1 MAKDKN
7 INIKIKADSKEA
19 EKGINKVTTNI
30 NKLNKDAQKSGL
42 EKMGKAAKSYV
53 STLKSSV
60 WGTVIAAEIK
70 LLKKML
76 TATTENYNAQLK
88 AEVSLQQAAKNNPYL
103 NANNVEQLKQYAS
116 ALQKIGDY
124 GDEELLPFMAQLAA
138 AGRTQTEIQEIM
150 QVALDVS
157 ASGAMSL
164 ESAIKSLNK
173 TYGGTVGELGELIP
187 DVKNLTK
194 EQLRAGDAID
204 IIKEKYNGMSEAATK
219 ATGSAKQR
227 QMAWGDF
234 KEQWEAYWKTSI
246 DWQNDLFTKVIN
258 GMTQKLSDLNAKE
271 AGNAWAKNWFNGLMQ
286 DLEGDSGL
294 SLKLN
299 IQANIEDLTDN
310 GLEALSNYLNKQLKE
325 YGGNV
330 EDLPEAQKVFLE
342 LLKKEQGQRQI
353 NARLEEQ
360 VEIARQ
366 KASKQ
371 SDEDL
376 KSRLTQLKNVKN
388 KTDEQRVELMAINK
402 VLADRKQIQQQIA
415 DEKNDSAAKAKQE
428 YEDSLAAYEKE
439 IEYRKSIGDEVSE
452 QEEVE
457 GRLKVMKE
465 GLLKL
470 LQDENGV
477 TINNWDV
484 QNRYI
489 KDYQTQLLKLKELNL
504 DIPDFPTIDKSNVE
518 EATKV
523 LTDYKN
529 TLLEMQKEFPED
541 SEAFKQLAEAIKLVD
556 DTINGL
562 GDGGITKLS
571 EKAQEVLDTLTD
583 VFSKISSAMSELSS
597 TLTEKAEAEK
607 ETQILKLDEALD
619 ENLISEEEYN
629 KKKEEI
635 EKEAAEKEYKI
646 QMWEWSAKLLSA
658 TADIASSVIKAY
670 SSAGNPA
677 VGIAMGALMAGV
689 GAVQLASIVASKP
702 IPPSYATG
710 GVVGGFNGASIGEDN
725 TYIHARNG
733 EMILNANQQR
743 KLFDNLNSR
752 GGNGGFN
759 VNIKNY
765 MGDSAEV
772 STSLNS
778 DMLNIIIDKRVQE
791 QTANGSYNRAYAK
804 GEISRSGVNITN

>member
-428 YEDSLAAYEKE
+428 YEGSLAAYEKE

-489 KDYQTQLLKLKELNL
+489 KDYQTQLLRLKELNL
-504 DIPDFPTIDKSNVE
+504 TVPDFPTIDKSNVE

-791 QTANGSYNRAYAK
+791 QTANGSYNRAYTK